1 MKTME
6 QARVEIGNQQSK
18 YGKVNSLM
26 QYINEKTLL
35 KYHKLQPKGKATGVD
50 NVTKEMYEENLYE
63 NLEKLILDMKK
74 FSYRP
79 LPVRR
84 THIPKGN
91 GKFRPLGIPSYE
103 DKIVQG
109 AFREILDIIYEKK
122 FYDFSYGFR
131 ENKDCHQAILEINH
145 HIMFDKIN
153 YVVDADIKGF
163 FDNLNHEWL
172 IKFLENDIADK
183 NFIRYIKRFLIG
195 GVIEDGKK
203 LYSDKGT
210 PQGGLISPVLANVY
224 LHYVLDKWFVFLKN
238 KGYFKGEAFLVR
250 YADDFVVLFQYEDE
264 ANKFYEVLKK
274 RLAKFDLELEES
286 KSRIIPFGR
295 YKGTKETFDFLG
307 FTHINGVNRT
317 GKYKLIHHTSKKKL
331 RQKKENVKKWLKEN
345 MHNSIKEIVP
355 KLNVKLDG
363 HYRYY
368 GIFDNFR
375 ALQSFTKYVKEAL
388 YRCLTK
394 RGQRQGWLSREK
406 LEETLKS
413 LKFTRPKL
421 YLLKGY

>member
-1 MKTME
+1 ME

-26 QYINEKTLL
+26 QYINEGTLL
-35 KYHKLQPKGKATGVD
+35 VQHKIQPSGKAVGID
-50 NVTKEMYEENLYE
+50 KVTKEMYQENLYE
-63 NLEKLILDMKK
+63 NLKKLIEDMKK

-79 LPVRR
+79 LPVERKY
-84 THIPKGN
+84 IPKGE

-109 AFREILDIIYEKK
+109 AFREILDIIYEPK

-131 ENKDCHQAILEINH
+131 KGKDCHQAILQVNH
-145 HIMFDKIN
+145 HIMFNKIN

-183 NFIRYIKRFLIG
+183 HFIRYIKRFLIG
-195 GVIEDGKK
+195 GVMEDGKK
-203 LYSDKGT
+203 LETDRGT

-224 LHYVLDKWFVFLKN
+224 LHYALDNWFDYLKRSN
-238 KGYFKGEAFLVR
+238 KFKGEAYLVR
-250 YADDFVVLFQYEDE
+250 YADDFVVLFQYENE
-264 ANKFYEVLKK
+264 ANKFYNTLKK
-274 RLAKFDLELEES
+274 RLAKFNLELEEN

-307 FTHINGVNRT
+307 FTHINGKTRNN
-317 GKYKLIHHTSKKKL
+317 KYKLIHHTSKKKL
-331 RQKKENVKKWLKEN
+331 KQKKQNVKAWLKEN

-355 KLNVKLDG
+355 KLNIKLEG

-368 GIFDNFR
+368 GIFDNFK
-375 ALQSFTKYVKEAL
+375 ALVSFTKYVVEAL
-388 YRCLTK
+388 YRTLRR
-394 RGQRQGWLSREK
+394 RGQRRGWLTRAK
-406 LEETLKS
+406 LRETLKS
-413 LKFTRPKL
+413 LNFTRPKL
-421 YLLKGY
+421 YLLYGY

>member
-26 QYINEKTLL
+26 QYINEGTLL
-35 KYHKLQPKGKATGVD
+35 VQHKIQPSGKAVGID
-50 NVTKEMYEENLYE
+50 KVTKEMYQENLYE
-63 NLEKLILDMKK
+63 NLKKLIEDMKK

-79 LPVRR
+79 LPVERKY
-84 THIPKGN
+84 IPKGE

-109 AFREILDIIYEKK
+109 AFREILDIIYEPK

-131 ENKDCHQAILEINH
+131 KGKDCHQAILQVNH
-145 HIMFDKIN
+145 HIMFNKIN

-183 NFIRYIKRFLIG
+183 HFIRYIKRFLIG
-195 GVIEDGKK
+195 GVMEDGKK
-203 LYSDKGT
+203 LETDRGT

-224 LHYVLDKWFVFLKN
+224 LHYALDNWFDYLKRSN
-238 KGYFKGEAFLVR
+238 KFKGEAYLVR
-250 YADDFVVLFQYEDE
+250 YADDFVVLFQYENE
-264 ANKFYEVLKK
+264 ANKFYNTLKK
-274 RLAKFDLELEES
+274 RLAKFNLELEEN

-307 FTHINGVNRT
+307 FTHINGKTRNN
-317 GKYKLIHHTSKKKL
+317 KYKLIHHTSKKKL
-331 RQKKENVKKWLKEN
+331 KQKKQNVKAWLKEN

-355 KLNVKLDG
+355 KLNIKLEG

-368 GIFDNFR
+368 GIFDNFK
-375 ALQSFTKYVKEAL
+375 ALVSFTKYVVEAL
-388 YRCLTK
+388 YRTLRR
-394 RGQRQGWLSREK
+394 RGQRRGWLTRAK
-406 LEETLKS
+406 LRETLKS
-413 LKFTRPKL
+413 LNFTRPKL
-421 YLLKGY
+421 YLLYGY

>member
-26 QYINEKTLL
+26 QYINEGTLL
-35 KYHKLQPKGKATGVD
+35 VQHKIQPSGKAVGID
-50 NVTKEMYEENLYE
+50 KVTKEMYQENLYE
-63 NLEKLILDMKK
+63 NLKKLIEDMKK

-79 LPVRR
+79 LPVERKY
-84 THIPKGN
+84 IPKGE

-109 AFREILDIIYEKK
+109 AFREILDIIYEPK

-131 ENKDCHQAILEINH
+131 KGKDCHQAILQVNH
-145 HIMFDKIN
+145 HIMFNKIN

-183 NFIRYIKRFLIG
+183 HFIRYIKRFLIG
-195 GVIEDGKK
+195 GVMEDGKK
-203 LYSDKGT
+203 LETDRGT

-224 LHYVLDKWFVFLKN
+224 LHYVLDNWFDYLKRNN
-238 KGYFKGEAFLVR
+238 KFKGEAYLVR
-250 YADDFVVLFQYEDE
+250 YADDFVVLFQYENE
-264 ANKFYEVLKK
+264 ANKFYNTLKK
-274 RLAKFDLELEES
+274 RLAKFNLELEEN

-307 FTHINGVNRT
+307 FTHINGKTRNN
-317 GKYKLIHHTSKKKL
+317 KYKLIHHTSKKKL
-331 RQKKENVKKWLKEN
+331 KQKKQNVKTWLKEN

-355 KLNVKLDG
+355 KLNVKLEG

-368 GIFDNFR
+368 GIFDNYK
-375 ALQSFTKYVKEAL
+375 ALVSFTKYVVEAL
-388 YRCLTK
+388 YRALRR
-394 RGQRQGWLSREK
+394 RGQRRGWLTRIK
-406 LEETLKS
+406 LRETLKS
-413 LKFTRPKL
+413 LNFTRPKL
-421 YLLKGY
+421 YLLYGY